1 MALCY
6 CAIDSATPLQAKI
19 IAFAALAYFISPLD
33 GIPDGIPYPGEIDD
47 WVVVLMAMAKWHG
60 EITNEHRRMAREDGR
75 IEPHIVKTDGMA
87 FKKEMIDL
95 QFR

>member
-1 MALCY
+1 MTPQQF
-6 CAIDSATPLQAKI
+6 IATVAPAAVAFYRAHKI
-19 IAFAALAYFISPLD
+19 SAALTIAQAALESEWGTAAPGNNLF
-33 GIPDGIPYPGEIDD
+33 GIKAD
-47 WVVVLMAMAKWHG
+47 V
-60 EITNEHRRMAREDGR
+60 R

>member
-1 MALCY
+1 M
-6 CAIDSATPLQAKI
+6 SVSVKP
-19 IAFAALAYFISPLD
+19 
-33 GIPDGIPYPGEIDD
+33 
-47 WVVVLMAMAKWHG
+47 
-60 EITNEHRRMAREDGR
+60 R